1 MSLIT
6 RCPAC
11 GTMFKVVPD
20 QLRISEG
27 WVRCGHC
34 AEIFDAAAQLQQASG
49 LAVQPVPAVDV
60 APTAPVS
67 EAAQFCDEAA
77 TPLGGPTADD
87 VEPSFDAAIAPSS
100 ALAEPERQEPEL
112 HEPLAAAALG
122 SEPAEPATIGAES
135 LVAEVAAQ
143 PADPDAAW
151 PAPPVEVAAPIS
163 SSDSEPAFESSELV
177 EPGLQQISFVQEARR
192 KAFWRRPLIRAL
204 LVLLCLALLVGL
216 ALQLAVHERD
226 RLAALEPR
234 LKPLLHQL
242 CEPLAC
248 TVAPRRQIEAI
259 VIDSSSFNKTRG
271 DTYRLNFTIKNT
283 ASTELAMPGVELS
296 LTDTQDRPVLRRVLM
311 PADLG
316 AAAVLA
322 AGAEWSGSLALGVAA
337 NGSAARIAGYRVLA
351 FYP

>member
-34 AEIFDAAAQLQQASG
+34 TEIFDAAAQLQQASG
-49 LAVQPVPAVDV
+49 LTAQPVPAVDV
-60 APTAPVS
+60 VPTPPA
-67 EAAQFCDEAA
+67 
-77 TPLGGPTADD
+77 G
-87 VEPSFDAAIAPSS
+87 EPSFDAAITP
-100 ALAEPERQEPEL
+100 ALSESGHQEPEEPEL
-112 HEPLAAAALG
+112 HEPLAAAVLL
-122 SEPAEPATIGAES
+122 SRQSAEPAAVQF

-143 PADPDAAW
+143 PAEPDAAW
-151 PAPPVEVAAPIS
+151 PVPPIEVTGEDAASMPQS
-163 SSDSEPAFESSELV
+163 ASEPAFGSPELP
-177 EPGLQQISFVQEARR
+177 EPALQQISFVQEARR

-216 ALQLAVHERD
+216 ALQLALHERD

-234 LKPLLHQL
+234 LKPLLQQL
-242 CEPLAC
+242 CEPLDCA
-248 TVAPRRQIEAI
+248 VAPRRQIDAI
-259 VIDSSSFNKTRG
+259 VIESSSFNKTRS
-271 DTYRLNFTIKNT
+271 DAYRLNLTIKNT
-283 ASTELAMPGVELS
+283 ASTDLAMPGVELS
-296 LTDTQDRPVLRRVLM
+296 LTDTQDRPVLRRVLL

-322 AGAEWSGSLALGVAA
+322 AGAEWGGSLALSVAG
-337 NGSAARIAGYRVLA
+337 NGGAARIAGYRVLA